1 MTEGNSLFL
10 AERKQISEEAFFANT
25 LIPSKSNLCQAMVG
39 EQLPQIN
46 ADTTAVVHAHII
58 LTMWLLRKDVITK
71 SIKTFTH

>member
-46 ADTTAVVHAHII
+46 ADTTAVVHARI
-58 LTMWLLRKDVITK
+58 LTMWLLRKDVMTK